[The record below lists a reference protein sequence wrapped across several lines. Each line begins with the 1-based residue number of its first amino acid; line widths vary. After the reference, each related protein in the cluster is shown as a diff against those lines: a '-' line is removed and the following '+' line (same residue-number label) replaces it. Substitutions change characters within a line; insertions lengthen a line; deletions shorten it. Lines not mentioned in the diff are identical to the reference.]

1 MLGLNGDGAP
11 RRDQTD
17 WAPTSYVAADRGVTV
32 VMPAYNEE
40 ANLAATVEDFL
51 ATLETAGE
59 PHRVVIVND
68 GSTDATGAVAESL
81 AARSDGRV
89 LALHHAQ
96 NQGYGAAVRT
106 GIQSALERTC
116 EPWLFLT
123 DSDGQFRSDGLIRF
137 LTDAREERADAVIGY
152 RDPRCDSRTRKVFS
166 WCWTLITRLILRHG
180 SRDVDC
186 AYKLVDRRSMNGLG
200 LVGNAAVISPE
211 LITKLRR
218 NGARVIE
225 RPVKHLA
232 RQHGKPTGAELAVI
246 WRSVLELLGLTRRMA
261 IAGRL
266 GRLGVRLVRPRDG
279 VLALLTVAATAS
291 SVATYAYFAGRH
303 LTVAYPDTM
312 SHLLIGRR
320 VIESSTPGLGQLG
333 GVWLPLPHL
342 LMLPTIWID
351 SWYYSGFS
359 GSLVS
364 MVAYVLATRYVY
376 KAAMLMTAP
385 ANAGQGSSLLAGG
398 PVGNR
403 LAATSAAL
411 LFAANANVL
420 YLQSTAMTETLLL
433 ACMAAATYHLLRWCR
448 TGGYRQLAA
457 TAFALFLAS
466 ITRYEGWW
474 MCFAVV
480 PVVALVAWNR
490 RAPDRPAFVGPELL
504 TLDMS
509 GGEYRLTAALG
520 NGTAN
525 GNGATGNGSAGN
537 GSAGNGSAGNG
548 ATGNGAHNGSPA
560 TTSSSNGAPTENGH
574 NGTGARSV
582 RWKLKP
588 AAVSTGAVRER
599 LHRAEADVVYL
610 AFIALMG
617 IVGWALWNLAIFHN
631 ALYFQTGQFAKPS
644 LWVATSEKAI
654 GHWGVAVKTYLYAM
668 EDNLGIVALGLGAVG
683 IAWYVIRTR
692 LRSPSLAP
700 LALLAPLPFYVASL
714 YFGQRPLHVTQ
725 IDSDL
730 YNVRFG
736 LIMILPVA
744 LFGGYLVGALP
755 AVQRRG
761 ARIARGAVQA
771 CVVGAI
777 GTALIVPAAGG
788 VGGIVTLKE
797 ALSARTLSAEL
808 ESTWL
813 QQNYDGGLMLM
824 ESFGNDVVTFQSHI
838 PTDAI
843 IYEGS
848 YRKWNAALDDPVG
861 HHIRWIYMRQSPGNR
876 DIVWAHL
883 HASPVLRADYKLVY
897 SDPNCLIYKRMGVR
911 HPRLTQVQSPPGPHV
926 SAITSPEEV
935 NA

>member
-1 MLGLNGDGAP
+1 
-11 RRDQTD
+11 
-17 WAPTSYVAADRGVTV
+17 
-32 VMPAYNEE
+32 
-40 ANLAATVEDFL
+40 
-51 ATLETAGE
+51 
-59 PHRVVIVND
+59 
-68 GSTDATGAVAESL
+68 
-81 AARSDGRV
+81 
-89 LALHHAQ
+89 
-96 NQGYGAAVRT
+96 
-106 GIQSALERTC
+106 
-116 EPWLFLT
+116 
-123 DSDGQFRSDGLIRF
+123 
-137 LTDAREERADAVIGY
+137 
-152 RDPRCDSRTRKVFS
+152 
-166 WCWTLITRLILRHG
+166 
-180 SRDVDC
+180 
-186 AYKLVDRRSMNGLG
+186 
-200 LVGNAAVISPE
+200 
-211 LITKLRR
+211 
-218 NGARVIE
+218 
-225 RPVKHLA
+225 
-232 RQHGKPTGAELAVI
+232 
-246 WRSVLELLGLTRRMA
+246 
-261 IAGRL
+261 
-266 GRLGVRLVRPRDG
+266 
-279 VLALLTVAATAS
+279 
-291 SVATYAYFAGRH
+291 
-303 LTVAYPDTM
+303 
-312 SHLLIGRR
+312 
-320 VIESSTPGLGQLG
+320 
-333 GVWLPLPHL
+333 
-342 LMLPTIWID
+342 MLPTIWID

-376 KAAMLMTAP
+376 KAATLMTAP
-385 ANAGQGSSLLAGG
+385 ANAGQGSNLRAGG

-433 ACMAAATYHLLRWCR
+433 ACMAAATYHLLRWGR
-448 TGGYRQLAA
+448 LGGYRQLAA
-457 TAFALFLAS
+457 AAFALFLAS

-480 PVVALVAWNR
+480 PVVTLVAWNR
-490 RAPDRPAFVGPELL
+490 RAPDRPAFVDPELL
-504 TLDMS
+504 KLDMS
-509 GGEYRLTAALG
+509 GGDYRVAAALG

-525 GNGATGNGSAGN
+525 GNGATGNG
-537 GSAGNGSAGNG
+537 
-548 ATGNGAHNGSPA
+548 AHNGSPM
-560 TTSSSNGAPTENGH
+560 TTSSSNGVPTGNGH
-574 NGTGARSV
+574 NGTRTRSV
-582 RWKLKP
+582 LWKLKP

-654 GHWGVAVKTYLYAM
+654 GHWGVAVRTYLYAM
-668 EDNLGIVALGLGAVG
+668 EDNLGIVALALGAVG
-683 IAWYVIRTR
+683 TAWYVIRTR
-692 LRSPSLAP
+692 LRSQTLAP

-725 IDSDL
+725 IDTDL

-755 AVQRRG
+755 AAKRRG
-761 ARIARGAVQA
+761 ARIVRGGVQA

-777 GTALIVPAAGG
+777 GVAMIVPAAGG

-808 ESTWL
+808 ESSWL
-813 QQNYDGGLMLM
+813 QQNYGGGLMLM

-838 PTDAI
+838 PTNAI

-883 HASPVLRADYKLVY
+883 HASPVLRADYRLVY
-897 SDPNCLIYKRMGVR
+897 SDPNCLIYQRMDRVR
-911 HPRLTQVQSPPGPHV
+911 HPNHTRSQSPPDPHV

-935 NA
+935 NAHDQA